1 MSYGVCARACVLM
14 YQEFKDML
22 EEARQAEV
30 TKNECAAMGWAMFLE
45 MARTDEALHVGTP
58 GEAAS

>member
-1 MSYGVCARACVLM
+1 M